1 MWVPPGHDVGREEQ
15 KEPGAEAELS
25 AQGEAARD
33 LSPLGPYRGGELDSR
48 RFKVKYRA
56 RGMEVTGKLDCN

>member
-1 MWVPPGHDVGREEQ
+1 MWAPPGHDVGREE
-15 KEPGAEAELS
+15 KKPGAEAELS

-33 LSPLGPYRGGELDSR
+33 LSPLGPYRGGELDGR

-56 RGMEVTGKLDCN
+56 RGAEVTGKLDCN

>member
-33 LSPLGPYRGGELDSR
+33 LSPLGPYGAGS
-48 RFKVKYRA
+48 
-56 RGMEVTGKLDCN
+56 